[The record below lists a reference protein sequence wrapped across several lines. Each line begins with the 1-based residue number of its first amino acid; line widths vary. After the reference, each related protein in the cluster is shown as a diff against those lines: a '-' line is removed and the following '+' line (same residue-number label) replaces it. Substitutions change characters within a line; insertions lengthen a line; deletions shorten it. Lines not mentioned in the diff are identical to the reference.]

1 MKRST
6 HPAMHA
12 LLACGV
18 VGPLLCVIV
27 FLIEGVTRSAYNPWR
42 NWLSELSLGNQGWMN
57 IANLAVS
64 GVLILGF
71 ALALQRAF
79 PSGPA
84 SRWGPRLVALLGVS
98 MVLAG
103 FFVIDP
109 NGHYPPNVQPAV
121 SPHGLIH
128 EIVSPFIFIS
138 GSAICFV
145 VARHF
150 AAEPDG
156 RGWALYSRLTGW
168 LVALAFLV
176 GSILAGLDFAG
187 IIPGAP
193 AGLFQRI
200 SLFSAMI
207 WLALLALYLLR
218 NRGARAVSPTVPWGV
233 SEQGGGNGPNA

>member
-1 MKRST
+1 
-6 HPAMHA
+6 MHG
-12 LLACGV
+12 LLVCGV

-27 FLIEGVTRSAYNPWR
+27 FLIEGVTRPGYSPWR
-42 NWLSELSLGNQGWMN
+42 NWLSELSLGDQGWMN
-57 IANLAVS
+57 IANLAAS
-64 GVLILGF
+64 GLLILGF
-71 ALALQRAF
+71 AFALQRAF

-121 SPHGLIH
+121 SLHGIIH

-138 GSAICFV
+138 SSATCFV
-145 VARHF
+145 VARRF

-156 RGWALYSRLTGW
+156 REWARYSRLTGW
-168 LVALAFLV
+168 LVAMAFLV

-187 IIPGAP
+187 TIPGAP

-207 WLALLALYLLR
+207 WLMLLSVHLLR
-218 NRGARAVSPTVPWGV
+218 RTDIAGIATPMRWSLKEESRSRESNMKHER
-233 SEQGGGNGPNA
+233 N